1 MKDDANIILCIIY
14 KVGKLGA
21 AYYNFKDKQ
30 LYVYEELLEQ
40 GPQYL
45 TIDGLM
51 REIKPKF
58 IVTVGGRSE
67 EFVKAI
73 IDIINYGC
81 SFQNTTTS
89 DSVKSI
95 PENLFLVSLQEYTYE
110 ICKAIISQLNLAAIK
125 DELAETKRELYINSL
140 INFDNKLPLQ
150 AIGTLVKFLE
160 KNWSFFGILDKN
172 DLIYIHINQ
181 VCRKDRVLID
191 NSTFKALQI
200 FSKRGHEA
208 GFKRGLNSSDREG
221 LSVFK
226 LFSLNCKS
234 KIGLM
239 TLKNILL
246 NPINNIDI
254 LNQRLDFIYFVLQ
267 PSNRE
272 FIESLREHLQGI
284 VGDTNVILT
293 RIENSQAKVRDWK
306 VLYETIYHT
315 NCIRELSSPYRE
327 KCSLFLELD
336 EIISPNLMSLEESIR
351 NGIDFKASKQRGKP
365 LIRYGLDETLDA
377 KMLRRQDI
385 INDVMAAARF
395 AAENLP
401 DFLDECSVVYLPE
414 MGHLLA
420 VKEWEKDCNPEDLQ
434 YLDFRF
440 MFKIGGKILYKNP
453 MCVELDNRL
462 GDIVSE
468 IIDHENR
475 IIRRLSGFILKYN
488 RDITEP
494 LKKIG
499 MIDSLIAMALT
510 ASSKMYT
517 RPFLNKQNYYVLEEC
532 RHPLMEH
539 LIEQFQSNHFFSGGQ
554 FSRMKIIT
562 GPNGSGKS
570 VYLKQ
575 VSLTIYLAHVGS
587 YVPCTK
593 ADISMLD
600 SMHSRLCSTESA
612 TVRLSSFMIN
622 ASQMAHALTASS
634 SSSLILMDEFGKGVS
649 NSFAIEVAEAIGI
662 DAQIIKRAKE
672 YYRCLTNNEPFT
684 PLNKLL
690 KRNNFD
696 PTNLDVLNIPSL
708 DEESLY

>member
-1 MKDDANIILCIIY
+1 
-14 KVGKLGA
+14 
-21 AYYNFKDKQ
+21 
-30 LYVYEELLEQ
+30 
-40 GPQYL
+40 
-45 TIDGLM
+45 
-51 REIKPKF
+51 
-58 IVTVGGRSE
+58 
-67 EFVKAI
+67 
-73 IDIINYGC
+73 
-81 SFQNTTTS
+81 
-89 DSVKSI
+89 
-95 PENLFLVSLQEYTYE
+95 
-110 ICKAIISQLNLAAIK
+110 
-125 DELAETKRELYINSL
+125 
-140 INFDNKLPLQ
+140 
-150 AIGTLVKFLE
+150 
-160 KNWSFFGILDKN
+160 
-172 DLIYIHINQ
+172 
-181 VCRKDRVLID
+181 
-191 NSTFKALQI
+191 
-200 FSKRGHEA
+200 
-208 GFKRGLNSSDREG
+208 
-221 LSVFK
+221 
-226 LFSLNCKS
+226 
-234 KIGLM
+234 M

-293 RIENSQAKVRDWK
+293 RIENSQAKVRDWE
-306 VLYETIYHT
+306 VLYETIYHA

-517 RPFLNKQNYYVLEEC
+517 RPFLNKQNYYVLEDC

-575 VSLTIYLAHVGS
+575 ISLTIYLAHVGS

-593 ADISMLD
+593 ADISLLD

-634 SSSLILMDEFGKGVS
+634 SSSLILMDEFGKGTSVEESACFLEGVLEHFLNRKNNCPHILVSTHFQNIHTKIPQSHLIQYQKMMHTNENGVLYFLYKISDGVS

-708 DEESLY
+708 DEESLQHSII